1 MTETESKAEQKR
13 PRVPL
18 GASYWKLWSASVVSN
33 LRDGVAFIAYP
44 WLASAVTRNAVLI
57 ALIAVA
63 QRLPWLVFT
72 LPAGVITDRVDRR
85 KIMVAMNV
93 FRTALTVAVAL
104 IVCLAF
110 ATLAALAISRFRF
123 KGRKSFVLTII
134 LVQMLPAEAMFIAQY
149 KMISGL
155 GLLNSLAGVSIIYVA
170 MVVPF
175 TIWML
180 RGFVSG
186 VPIDLEE
193 AAMVDGCTRLGA
205 FRRIT
210 FPLIAPGLV
219 ASGVFAFIQ
228 VWNEFALASV
238 LLTDDEVQTL
248 PLWLRDIAQQSNL
261 GAPEWGQIMAGSVL
275 VAVPVII
282 FFVIVQGRMAQ
293 GLVGGAVKG

>member
-1 MTETESKAEQKR
+1 M
-13 PRVPL
+13 
-18 GASYWKLWSASVVSN
+18 
-33 LRDGVAFIAYP
+33 
-44 WLASAVTRNAVLI
+44 
-57 ALIAVA
+57 
-63 QRLPWLVFT
+63 
-72 LPAGVITDRVDRR
+72 RR
-85 KIMVAMNV
+85 KFKRYLA
-93 FRTALTVAVAL
+93 ALVAVAVAAL
-104 IVCLAF
+104 WAFPVYWMVNSSFLTPLTISRLTPTFVPFGGTLQNYREVTTETPFFEALEMSLFVVAIALVICITF
-110 ATLAALAISRFRF
+110 ATLAAFAISRFRF
-123 KGRKSFVLTII
+123 RGRRSFVLTII

-155 GLLNSLAGVSIIYVA
+155 GLLNSLAGVSIIYAA

-180 RGFVSG
+180 RGFVAG

-193 AAMVDGCTRLGA
+193 AAMVDGCTRIGA

-261 GAPEWGQIMAGSVL
+261 GAPEWGQTMAGSVL
-275 VAVPVII
+275 VAVPVVI

>member
-1 MTETESKAEQKR
+1 MRRTYKR
-13 PRVPL
+13 YLAAITAVIVAIMWAFPVYWMINSSFLTPL
-18 GASYWKLWSASVVSN
+18 TISGLTPTFLPFGGTLQNYREVTTDTPFFEALSMSIMVVS
-33 LRDGVAFIAYP
+33 
-44 WLASAVTRNAVLI
+44 I
-57 ALIAVA
+57 ALV
-63 QRLPWLVFT
+63 
-72 LPAGVITDRVDRR
+72 
-85 KIMVAMNV
+85 
-93 FRTALTVAVAL
+93 
-104 IVCLAF
+104 VCLLF

-123 KGRKSFVLTII
+123 KGRRSFVLAII

-149 KMISGL
+149 QMISGL

-180 RGFVSG
+180 RGFVGG
-186 VPIDLEE
+186 VPIELEE

-219 ASGVFAFIQ
+219 APGVFAFIQ
-228 VWNEFALASV
+228 VWNEFALASI

-282 FFVIVQGRMAQ
+282 FFIFVQGRMAQ

>member
-1 MTETESKAEQKR
+1 MKPKLKR
-13 PRVPL
+13 SLAAFTALAVAMIWAFPVYWMVNSSFLTPLTISSLDPTFVPL
-18 GASYWKLWSASVVSN
+18 GGSLENY
-33 LRDGVAFIAYP
+33 RR
-44 WLASAVTRNAVLI
+44 VTTDTPFFDALKMS
-57 ALIAVA
+57 LIAVA
-63 QRLPWLVFT
+63 
-72 LPAGVITDRVDRR
+72 
-85 KIMVAMNV
+85 
-93 FRTALTVAVAL
+93 VAL
-104 IVCLAF
+104 VICIAF

-123 KGRKSFVLTII
+123 RGRKSFVLTII

-149 KMISGL
+149 KMIAGL
-155 GLLNSLAGVSIIYVA
+155 GLLNSIVGVSIIYVA

-180 RGFVSG
+180 RGFVAG
-186 VPIDLEE
+186 VPIELEE
-193 AAMVDGCTRLGA
+193 AAMVDGCTRMGA

-210 FPLIAPGLV
+210 FPLVAPGLV

-238 LLTDDEVQTL
+238 LLSNDEVQTL

-275 VAVPVII
+275 VALPVVI

>member
-1 MTETESKAEQKR
+1 MKPKFRRFLAGL
-13 PRVPL
+13 VAL
-18 GASYWKLWSASVVSN
+18 VV
-33 LRDGVAFIAYP
+33 
-44 WLASAVTRNAVLI
+44 AVLWAFPVYWMVNSSFLTPLTIGRLDPTFVPFGGTLQNYREVTTDTPFFEALRMSLVVVAI
-57 ALIAVA
+57 AL
-63 QRLPWLVFT
+63 
-72 LPAGVITDRVDRR
+72 VIC
-85 KIMVAMNV
+85 I
-93 FRTALTVAVAL
+93 
-104 IVCLAF
+104 AF
-110 ATLAALAISRFRF
+110 ATLASLAISRFRF
-123 KGRKSFVLTII
+123 RGRKSFVLAII

-155 GLLNSLAGVSIIYVA
+155 GLLNSVAGVSIIYIA

-180 RGFVSG
+180 RGFVAG
-186 VPIDLEE
+186 VPIELEE

-210 FPLIAPGLV
+210 LPLIAPGLV

-238 LLTDDEVQTL
+238 LLTDDDAQTL

-275 VAVPVII
+275 VAVPVIA
-282 FFVIVQGRMAQ
+282 FFVVVQGRMAQ

>member
-1 MTETESKAEQKR
+1 M
-13 PRVPL
+13 
-18 GASYWKLWSASVVSN
+18 
-33 LRDGVAFIAYP
+33 
-44 WLASAVTRNAVLI
+44 
-57 ALIAVA
+57 
-63 QRLPWLVFT
+63 
-72 LPAGVITDRVDRR
+72 RR
-85 KIMVAMNV
+85 KFKRYLAAFVS
-93 FRTALTVAVAL
+93 VAVAAL
-104 IVCLAF
+104 WAFPVYWMVNSSFLTPLTISRLTPTFVPFGGTLQNYREVTTETPFFDALKMSLLVVAIALVVCITF
-110 ATLAALAISRFRF
+110 ATLAAFAISRFRF
-123 KGRKSFVLTII
+123 RGRRSFVLTII

-149 KMISGL
+149 KMISGV
-155 GLLNSLAGVSIIYVA
+155 GLLNSLAGVSIIYIA

-180 RGFVSG
+180 RGFVAS

-193 AAMVDGCTRLGA
+193 AAMVDGCTRMGA

-238 LLTDDEVQTL
+238 LLTDDESQTL

-261 GAPEWGQIMAGSVL
+261 GAPEWGQTMAGSVL
-275 VAVPVII
+275 VAVPVVI

>member
-1 MTETESKAEQKR
+1 MGIKFKRYLAAMTAVVVAIIWAFPVYWMINSSFLT
-13 PRVPL
+13 PL
-18 GASYWKLWSASVVSN
+18 TINGL
-33 LRDGVAFIAYP
+33 DPAFLPFGGTLQNYRK
-44 WLASAVTRNAVLI
+44 VTSDT
-57 ALIAVA
+57 
-63 QRLPWLVFT
+63 PF
-72 LPAGVITDRVDRR
+72 
-85 KIMVAMNV
+85 
-93 FRTALTVAVAL
+93 FEALTMSAIVVAVAL
-104 IVCLAF
+104 VVCLSF

-123 KGRKSFVLTII
+123 KGRKSFVLAII

-149 KMISGL
+149 QMISGL

-180 RGFVSG
+180 RGFVAG
-186 VPIDLEE
+186 VPIELEE
-193 AAMVDGCTRLGA
+193 AAMVDGCTQFGA

-275 VAVPVII
+275 VAIPVII
-282 FFVIVQGRMAQ
+282 FFIIVQGRMAQ

>member
-1 MTETESKAEQKR
+1 MRRKLKRYLAAFTAVLVAIVWAFPVYWMINSSFLSPLTISRLTPTFVPFGGTFRNYREVTTETPFFEA
-13 PRVPL
+13 L
-18 GASYWKLWSASVVSN
+18 KLSLLVV
-33 LRDGVAFIAYP
+33 
-44 WLASAVTRNAVLI
+44 AVT
-57 ALIAVA
+57 
-63 QRLPWLVFT
+63 LV
-72 LPAGVITDRVDRR
+72 
-85 KIMVAMNV
+85 
-93 FRTALTVAVAL
+93 
-104 IVCLAF
+104 VCIAF
-110 ATLAALAISRFRF
+110 ATLAAFAISRFRF
-123 KGRKSFVLTII
+123 KGRRSFVLTII

-149 KMISGL
+149 KMIAGM
-155 GLLNSLAGVSIIYVA
+155 GLLNSLVGVSIIYTA

-180 RGFVSG
+180 RGFVAS

-193 AAMVDGCTRLGA
+193 AAMVDGCTRMGA

-261 GAPEWGQIMAGSVL
+261 GAPEWGQIMAGSVV
-275 VAVPVII
+275 VAVPVIV

>member
-1 MTETESKAEQKR
+1 MTPKLKRSFAAFTTVAIAAIWAFPVYWMVNSSFLTPLTISSLDPTFLPFGGTLQNYREVTTETPFFEA
-13 PRVPL
+13 
-18 GASYWKLWSASVVSN
+18 
-33 LRDGVAFIAYP
+33 LRMSIFVAA
-44 WLASAVTRNAVLI
+44 I
-57 ALIAVA
+57 ALV
-63 QRLPWLVFT
+63 VC
-72 LPAGVITDRVDRR
+72 IT
-85 KIMVAMNV
+85 
-93 FRTALTVAVAL
+93 
-104 IVCLAF
+104 F

-149 KMISGL
+149 KMIAGL

-180 RGFVSG
+180 RGFVAG

-193 AAMVDGCTRLGA
+193 AAMVDGCTRMGA
-205 FRRIT
+205 FRRVT

-238 LLTDDEVQTL
+238 LLADDEVQTL

-275 VAVPVII
+275 VAVPVIV
-282 FFVIVQGRMAQ
+282 FFVLVQGRMAQ

>member
-1 MTETESKAEQKR
+1 MRRMFKR
-13 PRVPL
+13 
-18 GASYWKLWSASVVSN
+18 Y
-33 LRDGVAFIAYP
+33 
-44 WLASAVTRNAVLI
+44 LAAVTAVIVAIVWAFPVYWMINSSFLTPLTI
-57 ALIAVA
+57 SQLTPTFLPFGGTLQNYRDVTNDTPFYEALAMSV
-63 QRLPWLVFT
+63 
-72 LPAGVITDRVDRR
+72 
-85 KIMVAMNV
+85 MVV
-93 FRTALTVAVAL
+93 VVAL
-104 IVCLAF
+104 VVCIVF

-134 LVQMLPAEAMFIAQY
+134 LVQMLPAEAMFIAQFQ
-149 KMISGL
+149 MISGL

-180 RGFVSG
+180 RGFVGG
-186 VPIDLEE
+186 VPIELEE

-228 VWNEFALASV
+228 VWNEFALASI
-238 LLTDDEVQTL
+238 LLPDDDVQTL

>member
-1 MTETESKAEQKR
+1 MGRRLKR
-13 PRVPL
+13 
-18 GASYWKLWSASVVSN
+18 
-33 LRDGVAFIAYP
+33 
-44 WLASAVTRNAVLI
+44 WLAALT
-57 ALIAVA
+57 ALIVA
-63 QRLPWLVFT
+63 AMWAFPVYWMINSSFLTPLTISRLTPTF
-72 LPAGVITDRVDRR
+72 LPFGGTFQNYRNVTNDTPFFESLKMSVIV
-85 KIMVAMNV
+85 
-93 FRTALTVAVAL
+93 VAVAL
-104 IVCLAF
+104 VVCIVF

-123 KGRKSFVLTII
+123 RGRRTFVLTII

-180 RGFVSG
+180 RGFVAG
-186 VPIDLEE
+186 VPVDLEE

-275 VAVPVII
+275 VAIPVII

>member
-1 MTETESKAEQKR
+1 M
-13 PRVPL
+13 
-18 GASYWKLWSASVVSN
+18 
-33 LRDGVAFIAYP
+33 
-44 WLASAVTRNAVLI
+44 
-57 ALIAVA
+57 
-63 QRLPWLVFT
+63 
-72 LPAGVITDRVDRR
+72 RR
-85 KIMVAMNV
+85 KFKRYLAAFVS
-93 FRTALTVAVAL
+93 VAVAAL
-104 IVCLAF
+104 WAFPVYWMVNSSFLTPLTISRLTPTFVPFGGTLQNYREVTTETPFFDALKMSLLVVAIALVVCITF
-110 ATLAALAISRFRF
+110 ATLAAFAISRFRF
-123 KGRKSFVLTII
+123 RGRRSFVLTII

-149 KMISGL
+149 KMISGV
-155 GLLNSLAGVSIIYVA
+155 GLLNSLAGVSIIYIA

-175 TIWML
+175 TTWML
-180 RGFVSG
+180 RGFVAS

-193 AAMVDGCTRLGA
+193 AAMVDGCTRMGA

-238 LLTDDEVQTL
+238 LLTDDESQTL

-261 GAPEWGQIMAGSVL
+261 GAPEWGQTMAGSVL
-275 VAVPVII
+275 VAVPVVI

>member
-1 MTETESKAEQKR
+1 MSRTFKRYLAAIVAVVVAVIWAFPVYWMINSSFLTPLTISGLTPRFVPFGGTLQNYRDVATETPFFEALAMSTM
-13 PRVPL
+13 
-18 GASYWKLWSASVVSN
+18 VVS
-33 LRDGVAFIAYP
+33 
-44 WLASAVTRNAVLI
+44 
-57 ALIAVA
+57 
-63 QRLPWLVFT
+63 
-72 LPAGVITDRVDRR
+72 
-85 KIMVAMNV
+85 
-93 FRTALTVAVAL
+93 VAL
-104 IVCLAF
+104 FVCLVF

-123 KGRKSFVLTII
+123 RGRKSFVLTVI
-134 LVQMLPAEAMFIAQY
+134 LVQMLPAEAMFIAQFQ
-149 KMISGL
+149 MISQL

-175 TIWML
+175 TVWML
-180 RGFVSG
+180 RGFVAG
-186 VPIDLEE
+186 VPIELEE
-193 AAMVDGCTRLGA
+193 AAMVDGCTRVQA

>member
-1 MTETESKAEQKR
+1 MRRRLTR
-13 PRVPL
+13 
-18 GASYWKLWSASVVSN
+18 
-33 LRDGVAFIAYP
+33 F
-44 WLASAVTRNAVLI
+44 LAAVTALAVAALWAFPVYWMINSSFLSPLTISRLTPTFVPFGGTLRNYREVTTDTPFFEALTMSVLVVAI
-57 ALIAVA
+57 ALV
-63 QRLPWLVFT
+63 
-72 LPAGVITDRVDRR
+72 
-85 KIMVAMNV
+85 
-93 FRTALTVAVAL
+93 
-104 IVCLAF
+104 VCIAF
-110 ATLAALAISRFRF
+110 ATLAAFAISRFRF
-123 KGRKSFVLTII
+123 RGRTTFVFTII

-180 RGFVSG
+180 RGFVAS
-186 VPIDLEE
+186 VPIELEE

-238 LLTDDEVQTL
+238 LLTEDEVQTL
-248 PLWLRDIAQQSNL
+248 PLWLRDIAQQSSL

-275 VAVPVII
+275 VAVLVII